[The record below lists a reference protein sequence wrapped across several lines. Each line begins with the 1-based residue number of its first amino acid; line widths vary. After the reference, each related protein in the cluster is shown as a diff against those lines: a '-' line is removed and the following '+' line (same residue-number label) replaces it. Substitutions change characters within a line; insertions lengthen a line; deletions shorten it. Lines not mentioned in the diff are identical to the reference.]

1 MFEAW
6 LSAAMLALEC
16 NAVVNL
22 RLMKIADGG
31 SDAYAEASLMIHEKI
46 AAAVEAQTAM
56 WSGKSTFSVIE
67 RYREHVAANTKR
79 LTV

>member
-1 MFEAW
+1 MFDAW

-16 NAVVNL
+16 SAVVNL
-22 RLMKIADGG
+22 RLMKIAEGG
-31 SDAYAEASLMIHEKI
+31 SDAYAEASLMMEEKL
-46 AAAVEAQTAM
+46 AAAVEAQTAF
-56 WSGKSTFSVIE
+56 WSGNSIYSVIE